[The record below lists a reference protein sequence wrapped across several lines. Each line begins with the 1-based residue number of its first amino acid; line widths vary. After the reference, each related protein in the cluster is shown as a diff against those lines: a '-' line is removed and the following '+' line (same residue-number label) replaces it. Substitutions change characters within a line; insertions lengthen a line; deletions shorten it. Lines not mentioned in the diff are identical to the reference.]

1 MKRIGSVWSLEKL
14 SLVVVAMTTV
24 TGDEKTVQVNVFY
37 GPKRKQFLKTQ
48 VYSDSNYTLE

>member
-1 MKRIGSVWSLEKL
+1 
-14 SLVVVAMTTV
+14 MTTV

-48 VYSDSNYTLE
+48 VYSDSDYTIE